1 MTTQLALD
9 LQLKASHTFENF
21 IAGDNEL
28 VIALLNNAAQM
39 TGEKQLFLWGEHF
52 TGKSHLLQA
61 ACQLASDRQF
71 TVSYLPLNQLIEY
84 SPQLLD
90 GLEVIDLICVDD
102 VQLIAD
108 EMEWQEKLFDLINK
122 VRETGKQLVFAA
134 DLPPNELTLQ
144 LEDLRSRFNWGP
156 VLKVAALNDQGIQQA
171 LQLRAQS
178 RGFELPDNVAS
189 YMLKHF
195 SRDMSGLFGK
205 LEMLDQASLAEQRRL
220 TVPFVKQVFGQ
231 A

>member
-9 LQLKASHTFENF
+9 LQLKASHTLENF
-21 IAGDNEL
+21 ITGTNEL
-28 VIALLNNAAQM
+28 VIALLNNAAQL

-61 ACQLASDRQF
+61 ACQLASDRQY

-90 GLEVIDLICVDD
+90 GLETIDLICVDD
-102 VQLIAD
+102 VQLVAD
-108 EMEWQEKLFDLINK
+108 KMEWQEKLFDLINK

-171 LQLRAQS
+171 LQLRAQT

-195 SRDMSGLFGK
+195 SRDMPGLFGK

-220 TVPFVKQVFGQ
+220 TVPFVKQVFG
-231 A
+231 

>member
-9 LQLKASHTFENF
+9 LHLKASHTFDNF
-21 IAGDNEL
+21 ITGANEL
-28 VIALLNNAAQM
+28 VIALLNNAAQLA
-39 TGEKQLFLWGEHF
+39 GEKQLFLWGEHF

-61 ACQLASDRQF
+61 ACQLAADRQY
-71 TVSYLPLNQLIEY
+71 TVSYLPLNQLIGF
-84 SPQLLD
+84 SPQLLE
-90 GLEVIDLICVDD
+90 GLETVDLICVDD
-102 VQLIAD
+102 VQLIAN
-108 EMEWQEKLFDLINK
+108 EVEWQEKLFDLINK

-156 VLKVAALNDQGIQQA
+156 VLKVATLNDQGIQQA

-220 TVPFVKQVFGQ
+220 TVPFVKQVFG
-231 A
+231 